1 MSKTN
6 LIVTDLDSLFE
17 NLCDVYNSYDKG
29 KLKDN
34 EVTTFTKTAK
44 CMVSV
49 KNQPPRIILAFY
61 LRARYLNTHRFK

>member
-49 KNQPPRIILAFY
+49 KNQILNEKKFEVS
-61 LRARYLNTHRFK
+61 LDNKKLK